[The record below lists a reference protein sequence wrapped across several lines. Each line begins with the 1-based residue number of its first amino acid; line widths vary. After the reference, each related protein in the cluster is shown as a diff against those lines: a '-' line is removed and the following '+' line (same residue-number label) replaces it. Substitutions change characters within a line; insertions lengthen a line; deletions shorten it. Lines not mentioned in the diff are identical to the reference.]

1 MKKIVIRIISY
12 NQEKVISRALDSL
25 LCQKEWGLYKI
36 VVSDD
41 CSKDLTWEI
50 LQEYK
55 KQYPEIMDIH
65 RNEHNLGIY
74 GNLEKAE
81 SYLPDYDLFG
91 SLAGD
96 DAYCEGYFEA
106 IQKLVDKEN
115 IDTTKPIGIYSDWM
129 FVSPNGA
136 EHVFKQD
143 AVLTGHRLWSL
154 KARGKISGRSL
165 MMTKSVRSAFAPFLE
180 GKGLNLTESNYDA
193 QPHLNIERA
202 YYLPQV
208 TSKYYTGI
216 GVSNRLVNPR
226 SSYNTTENI
235 EKWEYAIE
243 NYIDNERDLHYARYQ
258 IIQSAFYLQP
268 SWGKMCQLI
277 IQYIKGQLPGCRNSL
292 KNSIRMIGGL
302 LKYRLKNK

>member
-1 MKKIVIRIISY
+1 MKRIVIRIISY

-25 LCQKEWGLYKI
+25 LCQREWGLYKI

-41 CSKDLTWEI
+41 CSKDHTWEI
-50 LQEYK
+50 LQDYK
-55 KQYPEIMDIH
+55 KKYPEIMDIH

-96 DAYCEGYFEA
+96 DEYCEGYFEA
-106 IQKLVDKEN
+106 IQKLIKEQN

-129 FVSPNGA
+129 YVLPNG
-136 EHVFKQD
+136 EKHVFKQD

-154 KARGKISGRSL
+154 KARRIISGRSL

-180 GKGLNLTESNYDA
+180 GRGLNLTESNYDA
-193 QPHLNIERA
+193 QPHLNIQRA

-208 TSKYYTGI
+208 TSIYYYGI
-216 GVSNRLVNPR
+216 GVSSKLSIKN
-226 SSYNTTENI
+226 SDYHTKQNI
-235 EKWEYAIE
+235 EKWKYGIKHYVKDEVDLNYGRFEITKSCFYMKPSVKLYIE
-243 NYIDNERDLHYARYQ
+243 
-258 IIQSAFYLQP
+258 
-268 SWGKMCQLI
+268 M
-277 IQYIKGQLPGCRNSL
+277 IKYYHRGQLRYCKTPL
-292 KNSIRMIGGL
+292 KRSVRTFLGFIKFWV
-302 LKYRLKNK
+302 LKK